1 MAKSKS
7 KSVIEARLKALVAM
21 DEKYAKLSFGIA
33 DAEQREKET
42 REEVC
47 NVPDAED
54 KLAMASGCIEELEEG
69 YKTMSDDEFA
79 STLEEAKNAIDF
91 GLCHLEPYPEEEEEA
106 A

>member
-1 MAKSKS
+1 MAKSKP
-7 KSVIEARLKALVAM
+7 KTVIEARLKALAEM
-21 DEKYAKLSFGIA
+21 DEKYAKLIDDIA
-33 DAEQREKET
+33 EAAQREKET

-47 NVPDAED
+47 NVSDAQD

-91 GLCHLEPYPEEEEEA
+91 GLCHLEPFEEA